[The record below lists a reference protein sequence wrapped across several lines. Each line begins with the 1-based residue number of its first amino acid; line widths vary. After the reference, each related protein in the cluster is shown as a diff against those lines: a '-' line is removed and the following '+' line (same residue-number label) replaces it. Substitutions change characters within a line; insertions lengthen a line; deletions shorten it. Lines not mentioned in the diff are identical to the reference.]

1 MRCPRCDRSIPTADR
16 FCGRC
21 GLARSNDSRPIDPL
35 IGITVADRYRI
46 ERRIGVGG
54 MGTVYLGT
62 HTRLGQK
69 VAIKVLHQRYA
80 GDEHLTRRF
89 EKEALMYGEVAH
101 PNLVGLHEYGRTDD
115 GTFFMVLEYCPGTAL
130 ATLLR
135 DRERLRPTLCADI
148 VVQIAQG
155 LGAAHTAGVVHRDL
169 KPENVILMETR
180 PGRYHARLLDFG
192 IAKRLDDDGPR
203 LTQAGMVYGTPEY
216 MAPEQARGKEV
227 DGRSDIYALGVLF
240 YELLTGGPPFAGSDK
255 LRIMNQ
261 QAHDAPERPSE
272 RITEGTIPPAIEDI
286 VMRCL
291 SKDPDDRYAST
302 ARLIEAVE
310 GALETTV
317 RVTPVPLPA
326 TTGDTERA
334 VQFSD
339 EELLTSGGFSDRLPG
354 PPSTVRDAII
364 EVDLPTRTPPPPIN
378 ALGIGAVLF
387 CGLIATTAWVVG
399 GDQEAKKT
407 ARSAAQTTI
416 TAPTATATPATRFAA
431 VSRSAASDA
440 ASVTRGSATV
450 PPSAAE
456 KKVTDDATRAAAAG
470 AEARRIAKARAKAE
484 AESRAKAERDQR
496 RARER
501 LAARQ
506 KTALTKAR
514 KSLRKGQLKRA
525 ARTAKKVLS
534 ASPKHR
540 DARKLSAQVTALSRA
555 IANGRFAFE
564 TADCVGTLRALEP
577 VLRAAPGA
585 RQVHDMVNSC
595 KNALPPRHL

>member
-1 MRCPRCDRSIPTADR
+1 MRCPRCDRSIPKADR

-21 GLARSNDSRPIDPL
+21 GLARSNDSQPIDPL

-89 EKEALMYGEVAH
+89 EKEALMYGQVAH
-101 PNLVGLHEYGRTDD
+101 PNLVGLHEYGTTDD

-135 DRERLRPTLCADI
+135 DEGVLRPAICADI

-155 LGAAHTAGVVHRDL
+155 LGAAHAAGVVHRDL

-240 YELLTGGPPFAGSDK
+240 YELLTGSPPFAGSDK

-261 QAHDAPERPSE
+261 QAHDEPDLPST
-272 RITEGTIPPAIEDI
+272 RLSEGAIPPAIEDI

-291 SKDPDDRYAST
+291 SKDPEDRFAST
-302 ARLIEAVE
+302 ARLIEAIE

-326 TTGDTERA
+326 ATSDTERA
-334 VQFSD
+334 VLFSQ
-339 EELLTSGGFSDRLPG
+339 ELLTSGALSDLRPT
-354 PPSTVRDAII
+354 PPSTIRDAVL
-364 EVDLPTRTPPPPIN
+364 EVEVPTRTPPPPIN

-387 CGLIATTAWVVG
+387 CALIATTAWVVS
-399 GDQEAKKT
+399 DKPDET
-407 ARSAAQTTI
+407 ETSPI
-416 TAPTATATPATRFAA
+416 TAQENIAATASPAAPAARFAA
-431 VSRSAASDA
+431 VNRQDAPKPASARTPKTATQTPKVDTRADDA
-440 ASVTRGSATV
+440 AA
-450 PPSAAE
+450 
-456 KKVTDDATRAAAAG
+456 
-470 AEARRIAKARAKAE
+470 AEARRLAEAKAKADALAIARE
-484 AESRAKAERDQR
+484 K
-496 RARER
+496 RARKQ
-501 LAARQ
+501 LAANQ
-506 KTALTKAR
+506 KRALKKAR
-514 KSLRKGQLKRA
+514 KSLRKGQLKQA
-525 ARTAKKVLS
+525 QRTAKKVLS
-534 ASPKHR
+534 ATPKHR
-540 DARKLSAQVTALSRA
+540 DAQKLSNQVAALNRA
-555 IANGRFAFE
+555 IATGRSAFK
-564 TADCVGTLRALEP
+564 TADCVGTLKALEP

-585 RQVHDMVNSC
+585 QQVHDMVNRC

>member
-1 MRCPRCDRSIPTADR
+1 MAHERDDGFVPPDHA
-16 FCGRC
+16 
-21 GLARSNDSRPIDPL
+21 GLRVYAAEELSQASQGVEWRVGKEGWSLRRL
-35 IGITVADRYRI
+35 IAIFVQVCEAVAYA
-46 ERRIGVGG
+46 
-54 MGTVYLGT
+54 
-62 HTRLGQK
+62 HTR
-69 VAIKVLHQRYA
+69 
-80 GDEHLTRRF
+80 D
-89 EKEALMYGEVAH
+89 
-101 PNLVGLHEYGRTDD
+101 
-115 GTFFMVLEYCPGTAL
+115 
-130 ATLLR
+130 
-135 DRERLRPTLCADI
+135 
-148 VVQIAQG
+148 
-155 LGAAHTAGVVHRDL
+155 VVHRDL

-261 QAHDAPERPSE
+261 QAHDEPERPSE
-272 RITEGTIPPAIEDI
+272 RISEGTIPPAIEDI

-291 SKDPDDRYAST
+291 SKDPDERYAST
-302 ARLIEAVE
+302 ARLIEAIE

-334 VQFSD
+334 PRFSD
-339 EELLTSGGFSDRLPG
+339 EELLTSGVFSDRLPA
-354 PPSTVRDAII
+354 PPSTVRDAVI

-387 CGLIATTAWVVG
+387 CALIATTAWVVS
-399 GDQEAKKT
+399 GDQKQEET
-407 ARSAAQTTI
+407 ARSAAKTTI

-431 VSRSAASDA
+431 VSRTATAEAGSVTTGSAAGPTPTA
-440 ASVTRGSATV
+440 Q
-450 PPSAAE
+450 E
-456 KKVTDDATRAAAAG
+456 KVTDDAKSTAAAR
-470 AEARRIAKARAKAE
+470 AEARRIAEARAKAE
-484 AESRAKAERDQR
+484 AEARAKAERDR
-496 RARER
+496 RQARER

-506 KTALTKAR
+506 KEALTKAR
-514 KSLRKGQLKRA
+514 KSLRKGHLKRA
-525 ARTAKKVLS
+525 ARTAMKVLS

-540 DARKLSAQVTALSRA
+540 GAQKLSAQVTALNRA
-555 IANGRFAFE
+555 IANGRTAFK

>member
-1 MRCPRCDRSIPTADR
+1 
-16 FCGRC
+16 
-21 GLARSNDSRPIDPL
+21 L

-89 EKEALMYGEVAH
+89 EKEALMYGQVAH

-115 GTFFMVLEYCPGTAL
+115 GTFFMVLEYCPGTPL

-155 LGAAHTAGVVHRDL
+155 LGAAHAAGVIHRDL

-261 QAHDAPERPSE
+261 QAHDDPEHPSE

-291 SKDPDDRYAST
+291 SKEPDGRYAST
-302 ARLIEAVE
+302 GKLIEAIE

-334 VQFSD
+334 DPLSESIENVSLFSEGTD
-339 EELLTSGGFSDRLPG
+339 SASLFGEELLVSGSYSDRRPTS
-354 PPSTVRDAII
+354 PPTVRDAVID
-364 EVDLPTRTPPPPIN
+364 VDLPTRTPPPPIN

-387 CGLIATTAWVVG
+387 CALIATTAWVVSG
-399 GDQEAKKT
+399 EEAPRETTRSTNQT
-407 ARSAAQTTI
+407 AV
-416 TAPTATATPATRFAA
+416 TASSATPVPANRFAA
-431 VSRSAASDA
+431 VSRKADVVETASAATTA
-440 ASVTRGSATV
+440 EQKSATKTV
-450 PPSAAE
+450 AETTAQATIAREEARKAAE
-456 KKVTDDATRAAAAG
+456 AKARKAQ
-470 AEARRIAKARAKAE
+470 AEARAKAE
-484 AESRAKAERDQR
+484 QKRAKV
-496 RARER
+496 R
-501 LAARQ
+501 LAARH
-506 KTALTKAR
+506 KKALNKAR
-514 KSLRKGQLKRA
+514 QSLRKGHLKTA
-525 ARTAKKVLS
+525 GRTAKKVLS
-534 ASPKHR
+534 SSPKHR
-540 DARKLSAQVTALSRA
+540 DARRLSKQVAALNQA
-555 IANGRFAFE
+555 IATGRSAFE
-564 TADCVGTLRALEP
+564 TADCVGTLKALEP

-585 RQVHDMVNSC
+585 RQVNDMVSRC